1 MAKQT
6 INIGSAA
13 NDGTGDPLR
22 TAFDKINDNFNEVY
36 AELGGDGGN
45 DVSISGS
52 TISTDTGTGA
62 DLILDSDSTVVKV
75 ATGTSLQFI
84 DHTDNALVKYD
95 TSGNLVDSLI
105 TYDGTTLTAGDV
117 SINQSTGTITT
128 ASTDIV
134 LAPGGSSVIPVANE
148 VQSLGST
155 TQAWLTVWTKR
166 LNVTND
172 RINIAVSLTP
182 VSSVG
187 IDGDIAGDIA
197 VDSNYFYY
205 CTAAWDGSTNI
216 WKRVALDV
224 GTW

>member
-36 AELGGDGGN
+36 AEIGGDTGN
-45 DVSISGS
+45 DILISGS
-52 TISTDTGTGA
+52 TISTDSTKGNLQLT
-62 DLILDSDSTVVKV
+62 SDGGSVIIKT
-75 ATGTSLQFI
+75 ATTLRFI
-84 DHTDNALVKYD
+84 DHTDNAILKFDADGDVAD
-95 TSGNLVDSLI
+95 AGI
-105 TYDGTTLTAGDV
+105 TYDGSVLGIGDLT
-117 SINQSTGTITT
+117 INPSTGTFTT

-134 LAPGGSSVIPVANE
+134 LAPGGGSITPVANE

-155 TQAWLTVWTKR
+155 SQAWLTVWAKR
-166 LNVTND
+166 LNITND

-182 VSSVG
+182 ASSVG
-187 IDGDIAGDIA
+187 LAGDTPGDIA

-205 CTAAWDGSTNI
+205 CTAAYDGSTNI

>member
-1 MAKQT
+1 MSKQT

-22 TAFDKINDNFNEVY
+22 TAFDKINDNFDEIY
-36 AELGGDGGN
+36 TELGGSGGN
-45 DVSISGS
+45 DISISGS
-52 TISTDTGTGA
+52 TISTDSGTGA
-62 DLILDSDSTVVKV
+62 DLTLNADSTVIKV
-75 ATGTSLQFI
+75 ASGTSLQLL
-84 DHTDNALVKYD
+84 DHTDNSLIKFDA
-95 TSGNLVDSLI
+95 SGNLVDSLI
-105 TYDGTTLTAGDV
+105 SYDGTTLTAGDLT
-117 SINQSTGTITT
+117 INQSTGTITT

-134 LAPGGSSVIPVANE
+134 LAPGGGDVIPVANE

-155 TQAWLTVWTKR
+155 AQAWLTVWAKR
-166 LNVTND
+166 LNITND

-182 VSSVG
+182 ASSVG
-187 IDGDIAGDIA
+187 LDGDIAGDVA

>member
-1 MAKQT
+1 MSKQT

-22 TAFDKINDNFNEVY
+22 TAFDKINDNFDEIY
-36 AELGGDGGN
+36 LELGGSGGN
-45 DVSISGS
+45 DISISGS
-52 TISTDTGTGA
+52 TISTDSGTGA
-62 DLILDSDSTVVKV
+62 DLTLNADSTVIKV
-75 ATGTSLQFI
+75 ASGTSLQLI
-84 DHTDNALVKYD
+84 DHTDNSLIKFDA
-95 TSGNLVDSLI
+95 SGNLVDSLI
-105 TYDGTTLTAGDV
+105 SYDGTTLTAGDLT
-117 SINQSTGTITT
+117 INQSTGTITT

-134 LAPGGSSVIPVANE
+134 LAPGGGDVIPVANE

-155 TQAWLTVWTKR
+155 AQAWLTVWAKR
-166 LNVTND
+166 LNITND

-182 VSSVG
+182 ASSVG
-187 IDGDIAGDIA
+187 LDGDIAGDVA